1 MVEHKRSGQQALAL
15 VDGPEDIKL
24 YEYSVL
30 ITSLEN
36 DLISIV
42 QHYRDRADCENVF
55 DEIKNQWGWGGYT
68 TRDLKPCRFMARI
81 ITLVYNWWNL
91 FVRMTNSEDDGYLVD
106 PDKPLQPR

>member
-1 MVEHKRSGQQALAL
+1 MRRQIQKTNTLLFEHKRSGQQALAL

-55 DEIKNQWGWGGYT
+55 DEIKKSMGMGWLYH
-68 TRDLKPCRFMARI
+68 
-81 ITLVYNWWNL
+81 
-91 FVRMTNSEDDGYLVD
+91 S
-106 PDKPLQPR
+106 